1 MRKLTGS
8 IVAPVAV
15 IALTA
20 GLAGC
25 SSAEGGEDGSGDG
38 DALTVWIMGDTGT
51 SFEEIAE
58 GFTEESGTEVK
69 VEAIPWANLNDKI
82 TTSIASGSGPDVIQ
96 IGLSVL
102 PTLADAEALLPLDD
116 LLADHPALA
125 AENFAD
131 AIAGGATQIGGETL
145 SVPWVA
151 DTRVLFYRSD
161 ILAEAGFDAAPAT
174 WDELTETATALAG
187 RGEGQYGYYIPQW
200 DSSLPV
206 AWTWAAG
213 GEVVDADGNVDFDNP
228 GFYDMVDLYTGMYA
242 EGLVPTNA
250 DFDQVQGFVSGVAP
264 MLVSGPYLAKS
275 IEDAAP
281 ELEGKWA
288 AAPMPSK
295 VDNTSL
301 FAGSNLGIWHNSKNV
316 DGALA
321 LLEYMADPEVQLE
334 WYGKV
339 NELPTNKSA
348 LADPRLAEDPNVA
361 VYVETLDNARVLPM
375 VPNWDAAVGQK
386 LTDAL
391 NAIAL
396 TGADREQTLDAFFAE
411 TDGLAVK

>member
-1 MRKLTGS
+1 MKRLTGS
-8 IVAPVAV
+8 IVAPVA
-15 IALTA
+15 ALALAAGLTA
-20 GLAGC
+20 C
-25 SSAEGGEDGSGDG
+25 SSDGGGSSEEGG
-38 DALTVWIMGDTGT
+38 AITVWIMGDTGT
-51 SFEEIAE
+51 AFEELAA
-58 GFTEESGTEVK
+58 GYTEKTGTDVN

-102 PTLADAEALLPLDD
+102 PTLADAGALLPLDD
-116 LLADHPALA
+116 LLGDYPALA

-131 AIAGGATQIGGETL
+131 AVAGEATQIGGQTL

-161 ILAEAGFDAAPAT
+161 VLAEAGFDAPPAT
-174 WDELTETATALAG
+174 WDELTETATALAA
-187 RGEGQYGYYIPQW
+187 RGDGQYGYYIPQW

-206 AWTWAAG
+206 VWTWAAG
-213 GEVVDADGNVDFDNP
+213 GDAVDAKGNVDFDND
-228 GFYDMVDLYTGMYA
+228 GFEDMVDLYTGLYA
-242 EGLVPTNA
+242 DGLVPTNS
-250 DFDQVQGFVSGVAP
+250 DFDQVQGFVTGITP

-281 ELEGKWA
+281 ELDGKWA
-288 AAPMPSK
+288 AAPMPKK

-301 FAGSNLGIWHNSKNV
+301 FAGSNLGIWHNSSKV
-316 DGALA
+316 DESLA
-321 LLEYMADPEVQLE
+321 LLDYLADPEIQLD
-334 WYGKV
+334 WYDKV

-361 VYVETLDNARVLPM
+361 VYVETLENARVVPL
-375 VPNWDAAVGQK
+375 VPNWDSAVGQK

-391 NAIAL
+391 NAIVL
-396 TGADREQTLDAFFAE
+396 TGADRQSTLDAFFAE
-411 TDGLAVK
+411 TDGLAVQ